1 MPNSLYR
8 FFEFVPAS
16 LAWSTLILVV
26 VASRYI
32 PTAAAIFIILFDIY
46 WLLKTIYL
54 SLHLRYSFIKMRR
67 YLKVDWLRRL
77 EELSGAGDWR
87 DIYHLVIFPMYKESY
102 EVVRG
107 SFDSLRQMNYPKD
120 KFIVVLSAEERGGE
134 EAKEILKKI
143 GEEFGRDF
151 FKFMTT
157 VHPADLPGEL
167 QGKGSHETWAAKE
180 AKKII
185 IDPAGIDYEK
195 ILVSVFDVDTQVPP
209 NYFGRLT
216 YAFFTAEHPQ
226 RSSYQPIPLFNNNI
240 FEAPVMARVVAL
252 SATFWHMMQQAR
264 PERLRTFSSHSMPFK
279 ALVEIGFWQED
290 IVSEDSRIFWQCY
303 LHYNG
308 DWRVVPLFY
317 PVSMDANVAPTF
329 WGTMANIYRQQRRWG
344 WGIEN
349 IPYILHGFVKNKAI
363 PLKKKL
369 YWSFHEVEGFHS
381 WATNALIIFALGWL
395 PIFLGGEIFNETI
408 LSFSLPKITRTIM
421 TLAMVGIASSAIL
434 GLILLPPKPDW
445 FKRRH
450 YLLYLLQW
458 LFIPVSLIV
467 FGAFPALE
475 AQTRLMLGG
484 RFRLDYWFTPKHR
497 RKPVARKEEV

>member
-1 MPNSLYR
+1 MSLDR

-16 LAWSTLILVV
+16 LAWLTLIIVV
-26 VASRYI
+26 LASRYA
-32 PTAAAIFIILFDIY
+32 PTAAAVFIILFDTY

-54 SLHLRYSFIKMRR
+54 SLHLRYSFVKMRQ
-67 YLKVDWLRRL
+67 YLKTDWLEKVKEL
-77 EELSGAGDWR
+77 EGWENV
-87 DIYHLVIFPMYKESY
+87 YHLVILPMYREPYSVVKE
-102 EVVRG
+102 

-120 KFIVVLSAEERGGE
+120 RFIVVLSAEERGGE
-134 EAKEILKKI
+134 EARDVLKKI
-143 GEEFGRDF
+143 EAEFGQDF

-157 VHPADLPGEL
+157 VHPANLPDEIP
-167 QGKGSHETWAAKE
+167 GKGSHETWAAKE
-180 AKKII
+180 AKRLI
-185 IDPAGIDYEK
+185 IDPQGIDYEK

-216 YAFFTAEHPQ
+216 HAFLTAEYPQ
-226 RSSYQPIPLFNNNI
+226 RSSYQPVPLFNNNI
-240 FEAPVMARVVAL
+240 YEAPVMARVVAL
-252 SATFWHMMQQAR
+252 SATFWHLMQQAR

-279 ALVEIGFWQED
+279 ALTEIGWWQKD

-344 WGIEN
+344 WGAEN
-349 IPYILHGFVKNKAI
+349 IPYFLQGFVKNKVI
-363 PLKKKL
+363 PLGKKI
-369 YWSFHEVEGFHS
+369 YWSFHETEGFHS
-381 WATNALIIFALGWL
+381 WATNSLIIFALGWL

-421 TLAMVGIASSAIL
+421 TLSMVGIASSAVL

-445 FKRRH
+445 FKHRH
-450 YLLYLLQW
+450 YFLYLFQW
-458 LFIPVSLIV
+458 ALIPVSLIV

-475 AQTRLMLGG
+475 AQTRLALGG
-484 RFRLDYWFTPKHR
+484 KFRLGYWFTPKTR
-497 RKPVARKEEV
+497 SEPGVGKKEEKQV